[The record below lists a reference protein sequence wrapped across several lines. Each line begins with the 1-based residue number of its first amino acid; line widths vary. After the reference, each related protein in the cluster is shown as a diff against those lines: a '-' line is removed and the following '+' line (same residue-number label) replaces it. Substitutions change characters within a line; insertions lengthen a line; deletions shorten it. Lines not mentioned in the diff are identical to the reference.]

1 MNFNDEITDPNQGIN
16 AKINLLRNIP
26 HHMSDI
32 EIVYEIEDIETAL
45 EPDQPPLSEQT
56 IENIRNFLSEMN
68 NQVEIK
74 KNEIQNLMRLLIK
87 KKKLQKLLVDRNSLN
102 NYDPYLPPD
111 INKTIPYFAP
121 IQRSTTLNENNNF
134 QTPQFNQL
142 FNDILTIKDIKNRMI
157 YYIEQYIIYLQT
169 DYNELIGNIK
179 TQQRS
184 ILPVNRN
191 NPNSAKGLPSHIKS
205 KYAGNTSGSP
215 LDFIINS
222 NMEEA
227 NKINQELHYF
237 YNLLNNLGYNNNMD
251 KQIREATFTQQRKN
265 RKGGKSK
272 KKSYKKSRKLN
283 KTKYRKRKH

>member
-1 MNFNDEITDPNQGIN
+1 MNFNNEITDPNEGIN

-32 EIVYEIEDIETAL
+32 EIFYEIEDIETAL

-56 IENIRNFLSEMN
+56 IENIRNFFSEMN

-87 KKKLQKLLVDRNSLN
+87 KKNLQKLLVDKNSLT

-111 INKTIPYFAP
+111 INKTIPYFPP
-121 IQRSTTLNENNNF
+121 IQRSTTLNEINNF
-134 QTPQFNQL
+134 QTPHFNQL
-142 FNDILTIKDIKNRMI
+142 FNDILIIKDIKKRMI
-157 YYIEQYIIYLQT
+157 YYIELYIIYLQT
-169 DYNELIGNIK
+169 DYNELISNIK
-179 TQQRS
+179 KQQRS

-205 KYAGNTSGSP
+205 KYSGNTSGSP

-227 NKINQELHYF
+227 NKINQELNYF
-237 YNLLNNLGYNNNMD
+237 YNLLNNLGYNNNID
-251 KQIREATFTQQRKN
+251 ETIRNFTFQQQKR

>member
-26 HHMSDI
+26 HNMSDI

-227 NKINQELHYF
+227 NKINKELHYF
-237 YNLLNNLGYNNNMD
+237 YNLLNNLGYNNNID